1 VEPLA
6 DFIDNNASIA
16 LYIDE
21 KGKVVALEDVRGVKR
36 EMIKPLP
43 ITEEPHAHDPSR
55 VVIQVRSADYFFRC
69 CLITPDRCIA
79 CAEIGFIDLFKE
91 VFALIKQMMRRR

>member
-1 VEPLA
+1 MEPLA

-43 ITEEPHAHDPSR
+43 ITEEPHAHDPSQ

-69 CLITPDRCIA
+69 CLILGRCRD
-79 CAEIGFIDLFKE
+79 CVVIGFIDLSKE